1 MTKVMMR
8 LDKDKCDK
16 DYFDEFKSNM
26 QARMNFIEST
36 FDALNDKTKSLENWI
51 DVYMPLRI

>member
-1 MTKVMMR
+1 MMR